1 MSPDGPEL
9 QSCGMGS
16 QQPPKR
22 VCLAYRVHTGG
33 LGLTEAREGV
43 QSGASGG
50 EGASILNDHPSGL
63 GWCGRPRVGDLSPRC
78 KVPAEGR
85 GQQRE
90 ARQGQEGG
98 EGPCRALHK
107 LCS

>member
-1 MSPDGPEL
+1 
-9 QSCGMGS
+9 MGS

-22 VCLAYRVHTGG
+22 VCLAYRVPTGG

-43 QSGASGG
+43 QSGACGG
-50 EGASILNDHPSGL
+50 EGASILNDHPSEQ
-63 GWCGRPRVGDLSPRC
+63 GWCRGPRVGDLSPRC

-90 ARQGQEGG
+90 AEAGAGRRR
-98 EGPCRALHK
+98 RALPSPTEAVF
-107 LCS
+107 LNSPIR